1 MFRKSDRKKSSNNK
15 MTKIEILNADFNM
28 TIDKFMKVM
37 WSNNDFW
44 LQVQKE
50 QGLFDLEFGKTKLK
64 VRITIF
70 SLENRQQG
78 SHQVEGCDDHQR
90 DPGQVDPLHPGPLR
104 PGDRDHY
111 HQGRLWQLHRCR
123 CHQLEQLSLCRGHY
137 Y

>member
-1 MFRKSDRKKSSNNK
+1 MGRSKNVRSKTLK

-50 QGLFDLEFGKTKLK
+50 QGLFDLEFVSKT
-64 VRITIF
+64 
-70 SLENRQQG
+70 QQG
-78 SHQVEGCDDHQR
+78 PHQIEGCHDHQR
-90 DPGQVDPLHPGPLR
+90 DPGQVDSLHPGPLR
-104 PGDRDHY
+104 PGDRDHH
-111 HQGRLWQLHRCR
+111 HQGRMWQLHRCR
-123 CHQLEQLSLCRGHY
+123 CHHLQQLSLCRGHY

>member
-50 QGLFDLEFGKTKLK
+50 QGLFDLEFGKTELK
-64 VRITIF
+64 VQKTMF
-70 SLENRQQG
+70 
-78 SHQVEGCDDHQR
+78 
-90 DPGQVDPLHPGPLR
+90 
-104 PGDRDHY
+104 
-111 HQGRLWQLHRCR
+111 
-123 CHQLEQLSLCRGHY
+123 
-137 Y
+137 

>member
-50 QGLFDLEFGKTKLK
+50 QGLFDLEFGKTELK
-64 VRITIF
+64 VQITMF
-70 SLENRQQG
+70 
-78 SHQVEGCDDHQR
+78 
-90 DPGQVDPLHPGPLR
+90 
-104 PGDRDHY
+104 
-111 HQGRLWQLHRCR
+111 
-123 CHQLEQLSLCRGHY
+123 
-137 Y
+137 